1 MNAQK
6 SAMSVFPGVILII
19 LGIIALSTTTF
30 TTLLSVMLLGLLI
43 AIAGVVIV
51 LDSFKSWW
59 GSWGGFFLHLVL
71 GVLYIVA
78 GIFLID
84 QPLLGSISITLMLGI
99 FYLVAG
105 VFRLIAAT
113 SWKMR
118 RWGLNFFNGLI
129 ALLLGILILSN
140 WPQSSLFMIGIF
152 VGIDL
157 VFAGWAYL
165 MIRLAAK

>member
-6 SAMSVFPGVILII
+6 SAMSVIPGVILII
-19 LGIIALSTTTF
+19 LGVIALSAATF
-30 TTLLSVMLLGLLI
+30 TTLLSVILLGLLI
-43 AIAGVVIV
+43 ALAGVVIV

-59 GSWGGFFLHLVL
+59 GSWSGLFLHVLL

-78 GIFLID
+78 GMFLID
-84 QPLLGSISITLMLGI
+84 QPLLGSISITFMLGI

-105 VFRLIAAT
+105 VFRLITAT
-113 SWKMR
+113 SWKMM
-118 RWGLNFFNGLI
+118 RWGWNFFNGII

-152 VGIDL
+152 VGVDL

-165 MIRLAAK
+165 MVRLASK